1 MSRTTPYQGK
11 YIPDTTSTS
20 ADNDRHRRTR
30 QVAARTLWVLG
41 LFALI
46 AASFTVHFHPGPWP
60 FDLQTT
66 ITVQH
71 THLVPIMV
79 AWLNLVSFV
88 NDPIASTIA
97 LIAWLVIF
105 SLIGII
111 QKVRKRYAAGW
122 FVTGLFISLGTAAL
136 DGIDGL
142 ISLIVA
148 RPRPGSPLIHVYQ
161 PEPFHSFPSGHVEN
175 DLVYYGFLLYLSL
188 SKPVRRWRYRW
199 VLIPFQVFAVLV
211 IATIGYS
218 RIYEGSHWLTDVLG
232 GYLSGAIL
240 LGFLI
245 FLYRRVMQ
253 KIYERRAKKSAKS
266 LWPRRTAG

>member
-1 MSRTTPYQGK
+1 MNRATPYQGK
-11 YIPDTTSTS
+11 YIPDTTPTTVE
-20 ADNDRHRRTR
+20 NDRHRRTR

-253 KIYERRAKKSAKS
+253 KIHEHRAKKSARQAIS
-266 LWPRRTAG
+266 ARPA